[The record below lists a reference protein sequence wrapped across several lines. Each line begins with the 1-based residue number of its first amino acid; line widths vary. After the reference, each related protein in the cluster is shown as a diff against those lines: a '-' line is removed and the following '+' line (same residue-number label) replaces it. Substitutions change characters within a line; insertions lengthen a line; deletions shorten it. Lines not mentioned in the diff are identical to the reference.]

1 MVVIIV
7 VVGVYSECMLSIIAL
22 SYTVACILW
31 RDILWHGRRRRRRRC
46 RRCRLVRRSEIHFPK
61 SSQRPSRPTTVSRQ
75 SINQSS
81 TLTKILVV
89 AIGDTVL

>member
-46 RRCRLVRRSEIHFPK
+46 RRCRLVRRSEIHFPEVVAK
-61 SSQRPSRPTTVSRQ
+61 AVPSDNRIKT
-75 SINQSS
+75 INQSS

>member
-22 SYTVACILW
+22 PYTVACILR
-31 RDILWHGRRRRRRRC
+31 RDILWHRRRRRRR
-46 RRCRLVRRSEIHFPK
+46 RLVRRSEIHFPK